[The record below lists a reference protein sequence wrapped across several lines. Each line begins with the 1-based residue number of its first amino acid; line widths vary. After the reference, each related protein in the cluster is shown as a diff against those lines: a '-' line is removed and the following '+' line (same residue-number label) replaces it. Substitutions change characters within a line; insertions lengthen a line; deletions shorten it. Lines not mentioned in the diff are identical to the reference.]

1 MEIPGAIKRREK
13 AAERRKRRR
22 ERDLGKRTRGR
33 EEGLAAVRQ
42 RFRCPEV

>member
-1 MEIPGAIKRREK
+1 MEISGAIKRRK
-13 AAERRKRRR
+13 KVAERRR
-22 ERDLGKRTRGR
+22 ERDLGGKRTRGR